1 MKTLYQKLSILLN
14 NITIESGY
22 LAREKI
28 AYNDD
33 EATAFLKGKVDNETN
48 AEITI
53 KLSPIPKY

>member
-1 MKTLYQKLSILLN
+1 MKTLYKKLDLLLKEIKSI
-14 NITIESGY
+14 EGF

-33 EATAFLKGKVDNETN
+33 EATALLKGKVDNETN
-48 AEITI
+48 VEITI